1 MATLRV
7 FGMPLGAYQTNAYV
21 VWDGLDPTKGCWII
35 DPGDRPARLIDRIRA
50 EGLVPDAVLFTHA
63 HVDHIAG
70 LPEVLAAFGD
80 LPRLA
85 HPSEH
90 EWFGEPALNLSEW
103 GDRPLSVVAP
113 TGTLADGQRLRRGGL
128 EFVVQHLPGHSP
140 GGCSFRC
147 PAAGVAIVGDTL
159 FAGSIGRVDFPT
171 SDPVAMR
178 ASLARLMEWPDAT
191 TVHAGHGPST
201 TIGQERAGNPFIVHP
216 DSW

>member
-7 FGMPLGAYQTNAYV
+7 IGMPLGAYQTNAYA
-21 VWDGLDPTKGCWII
+21 VWDGDDASRSCWII
-35 DPGDRPARLIDRIRA
+35 DPGEHPARLIERIRSERLA
-50 EGLVPDAVLFTHA
+50 PEAILFTHA

-70 LPEVLAAFGD
+70 LPEVLAAFGE

-85 HPSEH
+85 HPAEH
-90 EWFGEPALNLSEW
+90 DWFGEPALNLSEW
-103 GDRPLSVVAP
+103 GDRPVSVAAP
-113 TGTLADGQRLRRGGL
+113 TGAIADGQVLRRGGL

-147 PAAGVAIVGDTL
+147 AAAGVAIVGDTL

-171 SDPVAMR
+171 SDPKAMR

-201 TIGQERAGNPFIVHP
+201 TIGRERTTNPFIIHP

>member
-7 FGMPLGAYQTNAYV
+7 IGMPLGSYQTNAYV
-21 VWDGLDPTKGCWII
+21 VWDGDDASRGCWIV
-35 DPGDRPARLIDRIRA
+35 DPGERPARLIERIVA
-50 EGLVPDAVLFTHA
+50 EGLVPDAILFTHA

-90 EWFGEPALNLSEW
+90 DWFGEPALNLSEW
-103 GDRPLSVVAP
+103 GERPVSVASATSGLV
-113 TGTLADGQRLRRGGL
+113 GGQMLRRGGL
-128 EFVVQHLPGHSP
+128 EIEVEHLPGHSP

-147 PAAGVAIVGDTL
+147 PAAGVAIVGDTI
-159 FAGSIGRVDFPT
+159 FAGSMGRVDFPT
-171 SDPVAMR
+171 SDPRAMR
-178 ASLARLMEWPDAT
+178 ASLARIMSWPDAT
-191 TVHAGHGPST
+191 VLHPGHGPST
-201 TIGQERAGNPFIVHP
+201 TVGRERASNPFIVHP

>member
-1 MATLRV
+1 MAMLRV
-7 FGMPLGAYQTNAYV
+7 IGMPLGAYQTNAYV
-21 VWDGLDPTKGCWII
+21 VWDGDDASRGCWII
-35 DPGDRPARLIDRIRA
+35 DPGERPARLIERIRS
-50 EGLVPDAVLFTHA
+50 EGLVPDTILFTHA

-70 LPEVLAAFGD
+70 LPEVLAAFGE

-85 HPSEH
+85 HRSEQ

-103 GDRPLSVVAP
+103 GERPVSVAAP
-113 TGTLADGQRLRRGGL
+113 TGELADGQRLRRGGL
-128 EFVVQHLPGHSP
+128 EFLVEHLPGHSP

-171 SDPVAMR
+171 SDPHAMR
-178 ASLARLMEWPDAT
+178 ASLSRLMEWPDAT

-201 TIGQERAGNPFIVHP
+201 TIGRERAANPFIVQP

>member
-1 MATLRV
+1 MLRV
-7 FGMPLGAYQTNAYV
+7 IGMPLGAYQTNAYA
-21 VWDGLDPTKGCWII
+21 VWDGDDASRGCWII
-35 DPGDRPARLIDRIRA
+35 DPGERPARLIERIRS
-50 EGLVPDAVLFTHA
+50 EGLVPDTILFTHA

-70 LPEVLAAFGD
+70 LPEVLAAFGE

-85 HPSEH
+85 HRSEQ

-103 GDRPLSVVAP
+103 GERPVSVAAP
-113 TGTLADGQRLRRGGL
+113 TGELADGQRLRRGGL
-128 EFVVQHLPGHSP
+128 EFEVQHLPGHSP

-147 PAAGVAIVGDTL
+147 SAAGVAIVGDAL

-171 SDPVAMR
+171 SDPTAMR
-178 ASLARLMEWPDAT
+178 ASLARLMEWPAAT

-201 TIGQERAGNPFIVHP
+201 TIGRERATNPFIVHP

>member
-1 MATLRV
+1 MAMLRV
-7 FGMPLGAYQTNAYV
+7 IGMPLGAYQTNAYV
-21 VWDGLDPTKGCWII
+21 VWDGDDATRGCWII
-35 DPGDRPARLIDRIRA
+35 DPGERPARLIERIRS
-50 EGLVPDAVLFTHA
+50 EGLVPDTILFTHA

-70 LPEVLAAFGD
+70 LPEVLAAFGE

-85 HPSEH
+85 HRSEQ

-103 GDRPLSVVAP
+103 GERPVSVAAP
-113 TGTLADGQRLRRGGL
+113 TGELADGQRLRRGGL
-128 EFVVQHLPGHSP
+128 EFLVEHLPGHSP

-147 PAAGVAIVGDTL
+147 PAGGVAIVGDTL

-171 SDPVAMR
+171 SDPHAMR
-178 ASLARLMEWPDAT
+178 ASLSRLMEWPDAT

-201 TIGQERAGNPFIVHP
+201 TIGRERAANPFIVHP

>member
-1 MATLRV
+1 MAMLRV
-7 FGMPLGAYQTNAYV
+7 IGMPLGAYQTNAYV
-21 VWDGLDPTKGCWII
+21 VWDGDDASRGCWII
-35 DPGDRPARLIDRIRA
+35 DPGERPARLIERIRS
-50 EGLVPDAVLFTHA
+50 EGLVPDTILFTHA

-70 LPEVLAAFGD
+70 LPEVLAAFGE

-85 HPSEH
+85 HRSEQ

-103 GDRPLSVVAP
+103 GERPVSVAAP
-113 TGTLADGQRLRRGGL
+113 TGELADGQRLMRGGL
-128 EFVVQHLPGHSP
+128 EFEVQHLPGHSP

-147 PAAGVAIVGDTL
+147 SAARVAIVGDAL

-171 SDPVAMR
+171 SDPTAMR
-178 ASLARLMEWPDAT
+178 TSLARLMEWPDAT

-201 TIGQERAGNPFIVHP
+201 TIGRERATNPFIVHP

>member
-1 MATLRV
+1 MAMLRV
-7 FGMPLGAYQTNAYV
+7 IGMPLGAYQTNAYV
-21 VWDGLDPTKGCWII
+21 VWDGDDASRGCWII
-35 DPGDRPARLIDRIRA
+35 DPGERPARLIERIRSD
-50 EGLVPDAVLFTHA
+50 GLVPDTILFTHA

-70 LPEVLAAFGD
+70 LPEVLAAFGE

-90 EWFGEPALNLSEW
+90 DWFGEPALNLSEW
-103 GDRPLSVVAP
+103 GERPVSVAAP
-113 TGTLADGQRLRRGGL
+113 TGELADGQRLRRGGL
-128 EFVVQHLPGHSP
+128 EFLVEHLPGHSP

-171 SDPVAMR
+171 SDPGATR
-178 ASLARLMEWPDAT
+178 ASLARLMQWPEAT
-191 TVHAGHGPST
+191 TVHAGHGPAT
-201 TIGQERAGNPFIVHP
+201 TIGRERTTNPFIVHP